1 MIKKFN
7 RVLICIDSLFRI
19 IKNKVISKKSVKGKK
34 ILIVFQQV
42 FGDAIIISNALNRY
56 VNLYSSQEGY
66 SLKVVANPS
75 IIKFMKETL
84 PIDPNLVFEEINFK
98 DFVNNFRYY
107 RMIVKKYEDVD
118 TIIVPGTSLSAEIF
132 SCAINARRK
141 VGLVRYTDIKHPLIM
156 AVFAKYAYTEIVRP
170 EKDLMMLQR
179 HRLLL
184 NYLGDLDYKSRLPR
198 MLCIDNKENNKW
210 KYCVVCPGASIME
223 KCWPIERY
231 VDLIDYIVEN
241 KNLDVYLCGGKGEE
255 HFGNIVE
262 KNVKTPTRIYNVIG
276 KTDFK
281 EWVSIIQGSEF
292 VVGNDSATVHI
303 AAASLKKAICI
314 AGVYDKY
321 QFFPYKV
328 DLLEEDEFLPIT
340 ICKDKECAW
349 CRSIGYYC
357 GYKNEECSKRIK
369 DNKCALCIDDIHLK
383 EVIDEINKL

>member
-156 AVFAKYAYTEIVRP
+156 AVFAIVNSFVSTCRYSEIGS
-170 EKDLMMLQR
+170 
-179 HRLLL
+179 LLTAL
-184 NYLGDLDYKSRLPR
+184 SVKGFS
-198 MLCIDNKENNKW
+198 
-210 KYCVVCPGASIME
+210 ASS
-223 KCWPIERY
+223 
-231 VDLIDYIVEN
+231 L
-241 KNLDVYLCGGKGEE
+241 
-255 HFGNIVE
+255 
-262 KNVKTPTRIYNVIG
+262 RI
-276 KTDFK
+276 
-281 EWVSIIQGSEF
+281 
-292 VVGNDSATVHI
+292 A
-303 AAASLKKAICI
+303 
-314 AGVYDKY
+314 
-321 QFFPYKV
+321 
-328 DLLEEDEFLPIT
+328 
-340 ICKDKECAW
+340 
-349 CRSIGYYC
+349 
-357 GYKNEECSKRIK
+357 
-369 DNKCALCIDDIHLK
+369 
-383 EVIDEINKL
+383 